1 MSGKRFAVLIASS
14 RFPNEPALLPLHFPE
29 NDADGL
35 KKILRSEKHGYFD
48 NAVVLK
54 NAVRKKAIR
63 EIHKILRDA
72 QKDDLVLIY
81 YSGHGKLNSQGHL
94 YLATKDT
101 ENHLLETTSI
111 SMVEVKQLMDTSRS
125 NKKVI
130 ILDCCYS
137 GAAGNAFTKGGV
149 EDQFQVMFGGSGT
162 YIMTASTST
171 QIAKEFPED
180 QYGVFT
186 KHIIE
191 GIRSGAADGDNDG
204 FITMDDLYDYVHKH
218 VCAENC
224 GQEPKK
230 YGVDVKGKLVI
241 AKSGKT
247 PKEAQQQHLL
257 NRLTAKEITL
267 NEFNVEWVKL
277 TGEILCTSKDESVPQ
292 LIVQKPKYQKEPITI
307 SRKKRKHT
315 ENGLQKYQ
323 LRKEPIT
330 VSDDEA
336 EKLFKLRMD
345 ESDKKVWR
353 PYGYMQNDFRDNGD
367 GTISDLAT
375 GLMWQKSGS
384 LEYMSYKDALVYIK
398 KLNGNKLLFIGKKFA
413 GYEDWRLPTVDELK
427 SLFMRK
433 PMNDELYIDPL
444 FDKTQKWCW
453 TSDNRSSG
461 GAWGVDFLNAHICW
475 CILSGSFYV
484 RAVRAI

>member
-1 MSGKRFAVLIASS
+1 MSGKRLAILIASS
-14 RFPNEPALLPLHFPE
+14 RFPNEPKLNPLSLPE
-29 NDADGL
+29 NDVNGL
-35 KKILRSEKHGYFD
+35 RKILRSEKHGYFD

-54 NAVRKKAIR
+54 NVGRNKAIH
-63 EIHKILRDA
+63 EIHKILNDA

-101 ENHLLETTSI
+101 KNHLLETTSI
-111 SMVEVKQLMDTSRS
+111 SMEEVKRLMDTSRS
-125 NKKVI
+125 KQQVI

-137 GAAGNAFTKGGV
+137 GAAGKVFTKGGFD
-149 EDQFQVMFGGSGT
+149 DQLQVVFGGSGT
-162 YIMTASTST
+162 FLMTASTAVQESH
-171 QIAKEFPED
+171 ERPED

-191 GIRSGAADGDNDG
+191 GIRSGEADGDNDG
-204 FITMDDLYDYVHKH
+204 FITMDDLYDYVYKH

-241 AKSGKT
+241 AKSGKML
-247 PKEAQQQHLL
+247 KEIRQQQLL
-257 NRLTAKEITL
+257 DQLANQKITL
-267 NEFNVEWVKL
+267 NEFNVEWGKL
-277 TGEILCTSKDESVPQ
+277 TGEILSASKDEPAPQ

-307 SRKKRKHT
+307 SRKKRKRT

-330 VSDDEA
+330 VSDEEA
-336 EKLFKLRMD
+336 EKLFKLKMD

-353 PYGYMQNDFRDNGD
+353 PCEYIQNDFRDNGD
-367 GTISDLAT
+367 GTITDLAT

-384 LEYMSYKDALVYIK
+384 SEYMSHKDALVYIK
-398 KLNGNKLLFIGKKFA
+398 KLNGKKLLFMGKKFA

-427 SLFMRK
+427 SLFTPK
-433 PMNDELYIDPL
+433 PMNDELYINPL

-461 GAWGVDFLNAHICW
+461 GAWSVDFLNAHICW
-475 CILSGSFYV
+475 YIHSGSFYV
-484 RAVRAI
+484 RAVRSI